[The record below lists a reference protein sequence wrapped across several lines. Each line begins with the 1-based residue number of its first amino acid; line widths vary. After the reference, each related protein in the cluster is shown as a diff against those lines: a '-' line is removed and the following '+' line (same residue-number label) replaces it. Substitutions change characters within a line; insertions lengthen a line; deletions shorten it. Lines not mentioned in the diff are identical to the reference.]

1 MARRGDVPTR
11 GEVTEK
17 VDHSADDMQE
27 KAEEMDKVVE
37 DIETVRQ
44 TLEELD
50 LGGTSDGADEVG
62 QSIEAAEDVTVDVF
76 DREDEEVEQ
85 LQQDSSEYEGD
96 LHERSDS
103 VESDLGKALRKA
115 HRDRWRK
122 ALGANVSRATT
133 DVRYFNLYHNIP
145 ATCYGPKSENIHSA
159 DEKVS
164 IDSMQRVSE
173 VLASFTMDWCGV
185 GKRRP

>member
-103 VESDLGKALRKA
+103 VESDLGKISDASGRIETQE
-115 HRDRWRK
+115 
-122 ALGANVSRATT
+122 TT
-133 DVRYFNLYHNIP
+133 NELVNAKEAAIHDIEFL
-145 ATCYGPKSENIHSA
+145 SEQAQRA
-159 DEKVS
+159 DEAREES
-164 IDSMQRVSE
+164 ERVQQDHQSR
-173 VLASFTMDWCGV
+173 THTG
-185 GKRRP
+185 RRS